1 MLLNTRIVAVGPEVE
16 SLAENGVVI
25 LFAEGAPPEL
35 AEVSVLHAVQSA
47 ASGVAP
53 KIGSSIHIGN
63 VSAMVTA
70 VGSTAWQKVL
80 EMGHVV
86 INFND
91 AKVAERPGEICAT
104 VIAPIDLSKNL
115 KVGQTITIS

>member
-35 AEVSVLHAVQSA
+35 AEVSVLHAVQ
-47 ASGVAP
+47 GVASASAP
-53 KIGSSIHIGN
+53 GIGAEIRIGN
-63 VSAMVTA
+63 VSAKVTA
-70 VGSTAWQKVL
+70 VGSTAWQKVRD
-80 EMGHVV
+80 MGHVV

-91 AKVAERPGEICAT
+91 AGQAERPGEICAT
-104 VIAPIDLSKNL
+104 VIAPVDLTKSL